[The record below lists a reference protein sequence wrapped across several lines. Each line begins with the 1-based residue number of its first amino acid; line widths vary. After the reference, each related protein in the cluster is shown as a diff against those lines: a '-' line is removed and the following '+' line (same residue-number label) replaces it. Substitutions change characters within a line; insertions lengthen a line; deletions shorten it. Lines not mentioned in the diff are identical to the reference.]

1 MSEKKEKK
9 KFDFYEWYESDPVK
23 RGIGAVYSLGAS
35 VVIIGALFKIMH
47 FPGAGAMLMVG
58 MLTEAVLFAIGVFDK
73 PHVEYKWEN
82 IFPALTGKSPKP
94 LTSAGAEMLGVA
106 NNSILTTPQSE
117 AKVNVAAN
125 IAIPELDPNDMKKLS
140 TGIKSLVT
148 TTEQLSSLSSS
159 LVEPADKFAKTIDAA
174 NAATEKFAGSQ
185 EKLNKVTQD
194 LETSYQ
200 TITADMNKIVTETNT
215 YAEKIDKVNANLS
228 SLNSVY
234 ELQLKNIQA
243 QSELFGQQQE
253 KVKMVSGHLE
263 QICAEASK
271 IQQSVAM
278 TAKESEKYQIG
289 ISKLSEQIADLNK
302 VYGNMLNALS

>member
-23 RGIGAVYSLGAS
+23 RSIGAVYSLGAA
-35 VVIIGALFKIMH
+35 VVIVGALFKIMH
-47 FPGAGAMLMVG
+47 WPGAGV
-58 MLTEAVLFAIGVFDK
+58 MLTAGMVTEAILFAIGILDK
-73 PHVEYKWEN
+73 PHVEYKWDY
-82 IFPALTGKSPKP
+82 IFPALTGKTPKP

-140 TGIKSLVT
+140 SGIKSLVT